1 MNYKPGA
8 IGALTDEYE
17 KALNELK
24 DVLKT
29 ISDEVFLETINSENE
44 DFKSI
49 KNIVLHIT
57 RSGYIYSNYIRNYFN
72 DTVFPYQISINTVD
86 DAIVELDK
94 MFLYNVQTFED
105 KWLMSDEQMMKTII
119 KTSWT
124 TYDLEAIIEHS
135 IVHILRHRLQIQ
147 KLITKIKNT

>member
-29 ISDEVFLETINSENE
+29 ISDEVFLETNNSENE

-72 DTVFPYQISINTVD
+72 DTVFPYQIIINSVD
-86 DAIVELDK
+86 EAMVELDK